1 MPFTQADADE
11 ITSRVNEAVSQATR
25 LTSDIWS
32 MRSAGKSSYQAESVL
47 VEILVS
53 LHHMRERR
61 KLIMANLGGVVLDAS

>member
-1 MPFTQADADE
+1 MPFTQAEADE
-11 ITSRVNEAVSQATR
+11 ITIRVNEAVSQVAR

-53 LHHMRERR
+53 LHHMRERQ
-61 KLIMANLGGVVLDAS
+61 KLIAIHLADAVLDVS